1 MAPEAKESWDMADS
15 MESSGVEEL
24 IGRLREQGVEEG
36 KAQADALM
44 EQTRLKAEQRLN
56 DARREADSLLCQARE
71 EADQTKRAGEE
82 AVRLAVRDAML
93 RLKSEMVD
101 QFADRVRRLVTRELQ
116 DGDFLKQ
123 LILEIGGRSAPLTS
137 QSAQLLLP
145 EDAIGLEQLRRDPE
159 EVKEGNL
166 SHFVATLT
174 KEMLRD
180 GLEIGTR
187 DDTAAGIRIQLLGEN
202 VDIELTDEAIGEL
215 LLRHL
220 VPRFRAIME
229 GVIQ

>member
-1 MAPEAKESWDMADS
+1 MTNSK
-15 MESSGVEEL
+15 ESSGVEEL

-36 KAQADALM
+36 KAQAETLM
-44 EQTRLKAEQRLN
+44 EQTRRKAEQRLD
-56 DARREADSLLCQARE
+56 DARQEADALLRNARE
-71 EADQTKRAGEE
+71 EAEQTKRAGEE
-82 AVRLAVRDAML
+82 AVQLAVRDAML
-93 RLKSEMVD
+93 KLKSNLVK
-101 QFADRVRRLVTRELQ
+101 QFADRVRRLVRRELD

-123 LILEIGGRSAPLTS
+123 LILEVGGRSAPSPS
-137 QSAQLLLP
+137 QSAKLLLP
-145 EDAIGLEQLRRDPE
+145 ENAIGLEQLRSHPE

-166 SHFVATLT
+166 SHFVASIT

-187 DDTAAGIRIQLLGEN
+187 DDASAGIRIQLLEE
-202 VDIELTDEAIGEL
+202 DIEIELTDEAIAEL

-229 GVIQ
+229 GIIQ